1 MPATQPFKR
10 KPTDAQVRDLPFAR
24 EGQRFVR
31 LPNATGLYLVVGKTA
46 KTFVHQREVRRLG
59 ERKTVRLKL
68 GRFPELSVQDAYDRV
83 HEDSKAKATA
93 LPSRGPTLGEA
104 FERFKTAHLQRRGRS
119 PRTVEQYEYT
129 LGQLLACWAGTP
141 LRDLADDPA
150 RVAQKHDELTRAHGP
165 YAANHAMRCLR
176 AVYRHA
182 RKANP
187 KLPADHPAVAVD
199 YNAEERKDNAMSRDE
214 LRMWWAKWAEIKNP
228 VRRELHVLSL
238 LSAMRRDALCKARW
252 EHLRVAERVL
262 HVPLPKGGAK
272 RAFDLPLSRGMVAS
286 LARLRRACE
295 VYADGTPWLFPS
307 RTSESGHVTEVK
319 QSKKLAFAA
328 GHALRAT
335 WITQARALGLP
346 SYHTKILANHVTDN
360 DTHDGYASARAL
372 KREMR
377 EVQDQMSRHL
387 LALAPKE
394 ARALLRM
401 PRTPRPRRT
410 S

>member
-1 MPATQPFKR
+1 VPATQPFKR
-10 KPTDAQVRDLPFAR
+10 RPTDAQVRDLPHAR
-24 EGQRFVR
+24 EGQRFIR
-31 LPNATGLYLVVGKTA
+31 LPNAVGLYLVVGKTA

-59 ERKTVRLKL
+59 ERKTVRITL

-83 HEDSKAKATA
+83 HEESKAKADA
-93 LPSRGPTLGEA
+93 LPSRGPTLREA
-104 FERFKTAHLQRRGRS
+104 FERFKVAHLERQRRS
-119 PRTVEQYEYT
+119 PRTIEQYDYT
-129 LGQLLACWAGTP
+129 IGQLLACWANTP
-141 LRDLADDPA
+141 LRDLAEDPA
-150 RVAQKHDELTRAHGP
+150 RVAQKHDELTRANGA

-199 YNAEERKDNAMSRDE
+199 YNAEERKDNALSREE
-214 LRMWWAKWAEIKNP
+214 LRAWWAKWTQIGNP

-238 LSAMRRDALCKARW
+238 LSAMRRDALQCARW

-272 RAFDLPLSRGMVAS
+272 RAFDLPLSRGMLAS

-307 RTSESGHVTEVK
+307 RTAASGHVTEVK
-319 QSKKLAFAA
+319 QSKKLALAT

-346 SYHTKILANHVTDN
+346 SYHTKILANHKTDN
-360 DTHDGYASARAL
+360 DVHDGYASARAL

-377 EVQDQMSRHL
+377 EVQEQMSRHL
-387 LALAPKE
+387 LSLAPRE
-394 ARALLRM
+394 ARELLRL
-401 PRTPRPRRT
+401 PRAARPKRA
-410 S
+410 